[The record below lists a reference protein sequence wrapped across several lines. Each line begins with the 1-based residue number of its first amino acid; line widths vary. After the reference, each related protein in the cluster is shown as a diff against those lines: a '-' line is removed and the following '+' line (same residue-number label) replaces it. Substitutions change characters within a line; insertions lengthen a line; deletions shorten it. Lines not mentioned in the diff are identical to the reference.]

1 MDGIGQLLK
10 LLLVGITNV
19 VVGAAVLSLGGF
31 VAYRALT
38 LLWTEIRFD
47 SGWGPVAYVKSLLQE
62 PVALFESQQN
72 ASAAGSGVYSSGS
85 YSELRWNPEDY
96 FSDPKTL
103 ELCAA
108 IVKKDIATAQRLI
121 DEGVDVNA
129 EGRRHMPL
137 LLWSF
142 SWGNEI
148 LELLL
153 KNGADP
159 NVIFASSYGARE
171 SLIKVRGASALYLAV
186 ETSLVS
192 GNPKYDRYVET
203 LLQYGADP
211 NLGRYSCLEP
221 ASFFLSKGERETFRR
236 LVEAGADVNAGDG
249 AYLENV
255 VGYGPE
261 LQLVLEHGAVYDVNT
276 PQGRRLRE
284 RLRAYLD
291 GSYTPRGAT
300 EEDRAATLK
309 VVEQLKE
316 RGVSFDDVS
325 AEPRVPKDENPAE
338 TSKIVR

>member
-1 MDGIGQLLK
+1 
-10 LLLVGITNV
+10 
-19 VVGAAVLSLGGF
+19 
-31 VAYRALT
+31 
-38 LLWTEIRFD
+38 
-47 SGWGPVAYVKSLLQE
+47 
-62 PVALFESQQN
+62 
-72 ASAAGSGVYSSGS
+72 
-85 YSELRWNPEDY
+85 
-96 FSDPKTL
+96 
-103 ELCAA
+103 
-108 IVKKDIATAQRLI
+108 
-121 DEGVDVNA
+121 
-129 EGRRHMPL
+129 MPL

-159 NVIFASSYGARE
+159 NVVFASSYGARE

-261 LQLVLEHGAVYDVNT
+261 LQLVLEHGAVYDVNA

-300 EEDRAATLK
+300 EEDR
-309 VVEQLKE
+309 
-316 RGVSFDDVS
+316 
-325 AEPRVPKDENPAE
+325 E
-338 TSKIVR
+338 TTFFRRRFCGTARSEGRKSR

>member
-1 MDGIGQLLK
+1 
-10 LLLVGITNV
+10 
-19 VVGAAVLSLGGF
+19 
-31 VAYRALT
+31 
-38 LLWTEIRFD
+38 
-47 SGWGPVAYVKSLLQE
+47 
-62 PVALFESQQN
+62 
-72 ASAAGSGVYSSGS
+72 
-85 YSELRWNPEDY
+85 
-96 FSDPKTL
+96 
-103 ELCAA
+103 
-108 IVKKDIATAQRLI
+108 
-121 DEGVDVNA
+121 
-129 EGRRHMPL
+129 MPL

-159 NVIFASSYGARE
+159 NVVFASSYGARE
-171 SLIKVRGASALYLAV
+171 SLIKVHGASALYLAV

-300 EEDRAATLK
+300 EEDRETTLK

-338 TSKIVR
+338 TSKTVR

>member
-10 LLLVGITNV
+10 LLFVVITNV
-19 VVGAAVLSLGGF
+19 VVGAAVLLLGGF
-31 VAYRALT
+31 VAYRAMT

-47 SGWGPVAYVKSLLQE
+47 SGWGTVAYVKSLLQE

-72 ASAAGSGVYSSGS
+72 AFAAGSGS

-129 EGRRHMPL
+129 EGRDRMPL

-159 NVIFASSYGARE
+159 NVVFASSYGARE
-171 SLIKVRGASALYLAV
+171 NLIKVHGASALYLAV

-284 RLRAYLD
+284 RLRAYLN

-300 EEDRAATLK
+300 EEDRETTLK